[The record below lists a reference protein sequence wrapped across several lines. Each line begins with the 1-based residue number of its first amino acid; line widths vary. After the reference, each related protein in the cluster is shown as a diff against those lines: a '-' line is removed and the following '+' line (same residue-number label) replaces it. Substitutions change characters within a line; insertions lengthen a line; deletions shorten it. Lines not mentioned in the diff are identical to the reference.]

1 MDSEKLME
9 GIAKEMATA
18 LKALRTAKTPEEKLI
33 YSEIVKNLAESLG
46 VFLTLVSDMGLYG
59 DDDELI
65 QF

>member
-1 MDSEKLME
+1 MDSENLME
-9 GIAKEMATA
+9 GISEEMATA
-18 LKALRTAKTPEEKLI
+18 LKAMRNAKTPEERLI
-33 YSEIVKNLAESLG
+33 HSEIVKNLAESLG